1 MHDAENAKARPCMD
15 FRTVD
20 PGSIVWKRGGK
31 AGAVIAVPK
40 ISVQTPTCACTIS
53 VHTAGMLRVDLKLG
67 NRDIHRRFIEWIAAI
82 EAGVRGTDDADD
94 ELGLGDAAMSSS
106 VYAGNFK
113 AMAFSDTLMF
123 DDTGDVSSDATGA
136 KRCAALVDLVGLW
149 TTPTAWGLRWKLTQL
164 KFSETP
170 LHEDCVF
177 MSDTAS
183 DTTSGNESDD

>member
-94 ELGLGDAAMSSS
+94 DKSIFWVKAIPFFLVHVAAVVGVVVLGA
-106 VYAGNFK
+106 
-113 AMAFSDTLMF
+113 
-123 DDTGDVSSDATGA
+123 
-136 KRCAALVDLVGLW
+136 VGRN
-149 TTPTAWGLRWKLTQL
+149 GLLPAVGRPARVGVQN
-164 KFSETP
+164 SE
-170 LHEDCVF
+170 V
-177 MSDTAS
+177 M
-183 DTTSGNESDD
+183 